1 MIMQDVGIDEV
12 SENRIYQ
19 MHCVGHLSGF
29 LKQRSIS
36 DPYQKELT
44 LNISIIGIIWVYN
57 W

>member
-1 MIMQDVGIDEV
+1 MQDVGIDEV
-12 SENRIYQ
+12 SGNRIYQ

-36 DPYQKELT
+36 DRYQKELT